1 MMSDDLKDWYSKQNT
16 VDPQTLKPYDD
27 NSQESNRESD
37 KEDIIQK
44 TDKAF
49 MIASYID
56 RGLPFFNEYFR
67 LLIED
72 LLSKSQA
79 GFPRELYVRH
89 PSSTAQEGG
98 SSSNP
103 EEINKK
109 ALADNKQ
116 AFIKFVKLLN
126 SLAIELEKGN
136 SNE

>member
-1 MMSDDLKDWYSKQNT
+1 MPDDLKDWYSKQNT
-16 VDPQTLKPYDD
+16 VDPQTLKSYDD
-27 NSQESNRESD
+27 NSQEGNREND

-89 PSSTAQEGG
+89 PASTQEGG
-98 SSSNP
+98 PSSNP

-109 ALADNKQ
+109 ALVDNKQ

-126 SLAIELEKGN
+126 SLAIELEKGS